1 MQTIP
6 DAVLAIIALRRPD
19 LRPLVDELRLSPH
32 TAADIE
38 QRLAS
43 RAIRGTPLGETT
55 TLPGLTPAMI
65 RGLAACALSDPY
77 GAERNQTRLAPD
89 DARDGWVNLALAIH
103 LSGGRERHYFER
115 GAQSGEFAAERRNGE
130 LWLKRAEVE
139 ARAVAQRDGGSEG

>member
-6 DAVLAIIALRRPD
+6 EAVLAIIARRRPG

-43 RAIRGTPLGETT
+43 QAIRGTPLGETA

-65 RGLAACALSDPY
+65 RGLAACALGDPC
-77 GAERNQTRLAPD
+77 GAERD
-89 DARDGWVNLALAIH
+89 D
-103 LSGGRERHYFER
+103 FER
-115 GAQSGEFAAERRNGE
+115 GAQSGEFAIERRNGE
-130 LWLKRAEVE
+130 LWLERAEVE
-139 ARAVAQRDGGSEG
+139 ARAGARRGGGGER